1 MNFSRAWKVV
11 TAPSVPMHKTPDTR
25 HRINHTINLAREPPN
40 MSVMFGEPHKW
51 LGNKGTFPNLTFAD
65 NWIYMKGSFPNI
77 LFAILN
83 VVKRGL
89 HVWSSPL
96 VPPHTAATE
105 PLSDIQSNSVNF
117 IDWVWKR
124 SRTIIRF
131 SLCLAVKCAEVFQR
145 ELVQFIDMRT
155 GIKLFFDDYLLMS
168 VQIDIKMTLD

>member
-1 MNFSRAWKVV
+1 MC
-11 TAPSVPMHKTPDTR
+11 PCTR
-25 HRINHTINLAREPPN
+25 HLTPATESIIQSTSPGQPAN
-40 MSVMFGEPHKW
+40 MSCQW
-51 LGNKGTFPNLTFAD
+51 CLGSRTDNLE
-65 NWIYMKGSFPNI
+65 IRE
-77 LFAILN
+77 LFQTSPLQTIESTR
-83 VVKRGL
+83 RGL
-89 HVWSSPL
+89 FQIFYSPFWTSSNVAYMSDHDL

-145 ELVQFIDMRT
+145 ELVQFIDMGT

>member
-1 MNFSRAWKVV
+1 MV
-11 TAPSVPMHKTPDTR
+11 TIHKTPDTR
-25 HRINHTINLAREPPN
+25 HRINHTINLARATSKHV
-40 MSVMFGEPHKW
+40 MSVMFGEPHRQ

-65 NWIYMKGSFPNI
+65 NWIYKKGSFPNI
-77 LFAILN
+77 LFSILN